1 MGPCSRCS
9 RCRSDLGRRRS
20 PGIAAALTAAF
31 ATLAALVP
39 GAASAGT
46 VSGTVAVEQ
55 ATLRAD
61 GPKHDLDAV
70 VVLTPVGGGEQPMV
84 DARVNMDQK
93 GLVFI
98 PHVLAVQRGTTVTF
112 LNSDNDQHNVYFLFD
127 ETGDTLDIGTWGPG
141 VSVDYRFEEAGA
153 VIVLCKLHLEMAA
166 YVLVVDGPWF
176 SQVELDP
183 SGAKTPFAIDGVPP
197 GDYELVAWHK
207 KLAQRGGPVRL
218 NVTDGATAGVDVV
231 ITKAKYARRAPAAP
245 EPSADRAARSPVPAR
260 W

>member
-1 MGPCSRCS
+1 MRPCSRCS
-9 RCRSDLGRRRS
+9 RCRSELGRRRS
-20 PGIAAALTAAF
+20 SGLAAVLAAALAVLTA
-31 ATLAALVP
+31 LAP
-39 GAASAGT
+39 GAATAGT

-55 ATLRAD
+55 ATLRTD

-70 VVLTPVGGGEQPMV
+70 LLLTPVGGDEQPMV
-84 DARVNMDQK
+84 DFRVNMDQK

-141 VSVDYRFEEAGA
+141 VSVDHRFEEAGA

-176 SQVELDP
+176 TRVELDP

-218 NVTDGATAGVDVV
+218 NVTDGTTAGAGVDVV
-231 ITKAKYARRAPAAP
+231 ITKAKYARAAP
-245 EPSADRAARSPVPAR
+245 VALPTKAVGPSPSTTTR
-260 W
+260 